1 MKQSSH
7 VLIGGTV
14 PAVAGRGWGTPFQ
27 CGWYLFIY
35 LFLTFCQFV

>member
-14 PAVAGRGWGTPFQ
+14 PAVAGRGWGKPCQ
-27 CGWYLFIY
+27 CGWYLFISY
-35 LFLTFCQFV
+35 ILSICERL